1 MIYLDNAATTR
12 PCPAALDAMR
22 TALEDAWGNPSALY
36 RPGQQAR
43 KLVEDARR
51 TVARVLH
58 AARPAEITFTSGGTE
73 SDVQALYTG
82 AALGAAAGK
91 RHIISTQIEHHAV
104 LHTLQALQTQ
114 GFTVTLLPPSAAGLI
129 TPQQLAD
136 ALQPNTCLVSIMFAN
151 NEIGTVQPIA
161 ELGAL
166 CRERGALFHTDAV
179 QAAGHLAID
188 VQTTNIDLLSL
199 SGHKFHGPKGAG
211 ALYTRRGIALQN
223 VLYGGGQERGH
234 RAGTENVPAIAG
246 LAAALPK
253 MPVCAV
259 TAVGPD
265 GVSRSVERLAALAG
279 GVMRKDS
286 ICVTAPEQPKAV
298 LSELVVAAGK
308 CGCELVVPDPEDITF
323 LEAEQFASRVDYGGY
338 TVPLAFLGRH
348 AAGNAAMA
356 VELALAL
363 CRKEVDISDEA
374 ILDGIAAVD
383 NRCSIRVLSQRPL
396 VILDACR
403 TPQQAAA
410 LLRVLNMAKVRHM
423 SAIIGLTEEEGA
435 EAFFSALE
443 TGLSPEE
450 QKKDKSTM
458 PGMSESPFDKVYLVT
473 PAGVEEQL
481 TRRLTEKA
489 KYHFDAQLC
498 TSLDEAVQ
506 LAHANTR
513 RGLLVCG
520 SEAAALEAAE
530 LLAKA

>member
-136 ALQPNTCLVSIMFAN
+136 ALQPDTCLVSIMFAN

-166 CRERGALFHTDAV
+166 CREHGALFHTDAV
-179 QAAGHLAID
+179 QAVGHLAID

-246 LAAALPK
+246 LAAALAQADANLP
-253 MPVCAV
+253 AN
-259 TAVGPD
+259 TA
-265 GVSRSVERLAALAG
+265 R
-279 GVMRKDS
+279 
-286 ICVTAPEQPKAV
+286 C
-298 LSELVVAAGK
+298 
-308 CGCELVVPDPEDITF
+308 
-323 LEAEQFASRVDYGGY
+323 
-338 TVPLAFLGRH
+338 
-348 AAGNAAMA
+348 
-356 VELALAL
+356 
-363 CRKEVDISDEA
+363 
-374 ILDGIAAVD
+374 LD
-383 NRCSIRVLSQRPL
+383 
-396 VILDACR
+396 
-403 TPQQAAA
+403 
-410 LLRVLNMAKVRHM
+410 LR
-423 SAIIGLTEEEGA
+423 
-435 EAFFSALE
+435 
-443 TGLSPEE
+443 
-450 QKKDKSTM
+450 Q
-458 PGMSESPFDKVYLVT
+458 
-473 PAGVEEQL
+473 
-481 TRRLTEKA
+481 RLTEQLLALGLTPAQA
-489 KYHFDAQLC
+489 KSTLRLTLDA
-498 TSLDEAVQ
+498 
-506 LAHANTR
+506 ANTA
-513 RGLLVCG
+513 
-520 SEAAALEAAE
+520 EEIDTAAAVITACVQRLRDGVR
-530 LLAKA
+530 

>member
-114 GFTVTLLPPSAAGLI
+114 GFTVILLPPSAAGLI
-129 TPQQLAD
+129 APQQLAD
-136 ALQPNTCLVSIMFAN
+136 ALQPDTCLVSIMFAN

-166 CRERGALFHTDAV
+166 CRERGVLFHTDAV

-188 VQTTNIDLLSL
+188 VQATNIDLLSL

-246 LAAALPK
+246 LAAALAQADANLP
-253 MPVCAV
+253 AN
-259 TAVGPD
+259 TA
-265 GVSRSVERLAALAG
+265 R
-279 GVMRKDS
+279 
-286 ICVTAPEQPKAV
+286 C
-298 LSELVVAAGK
+298 
-308 CGCELVVPDPEDITF
+308 
-323 LEAEQFASRVDYGGY
+323 
-338 TVPLAFLGRH
+338 
-348 AAGNAAMA
+348 
-356 VELALAL
+356 
-363 CRKEVDISDEA
+363 
-374 ILDGIAAVD
+374 LD
-383 NRCSIRVLSQRPL
+383 
-396 VILDACR
+396 
-403 TPQQAAA
+403 
-410 LLRVLNMAKVRHM
+410 LR
-423 SAIIGLTEEEGA
+423 
-435 EAFFSALE
+435 
-443 TGLSPEE
+443 
-450 QKKDKSTM
+450 Q
-458 PGMSESPFDKVYLVT
+458 
-473 PAGVEEQL
+473 
-481 TRRLTEKA
+481 RLTERMLA
-489 KYHFDAQLC
+489 IPGTHLNGDAAQRLPGNVNITFDGVEAETLLLL
-498 TSLDEAVQ
+498 LDEAGICASAGSACSAGAVEPSHVL
-506 LAHANTR
+506 LALGLTPAQAKSTLRLTLDAANTA
-513 RGLLVCG
+513 
-520 SEAAALEAAE
+520 EEIDTAAAVITACVQRLRDGVR
-530 LLAKA
+530 

>member
-36 RPGQQAR
+36 RSGQQAR

-114 GFTVTLLPPSAAGLI
+114 GFTVILLPPSAAGLI
-129 TPQQLAD
+129 APQQLAD
-136 ALQPNTCLVSIMFAN
+136 ALQPDTCLVSIMFAN

-166 CRERGALFHTDAV
+166 CREHSVLFHTDAV

-188 VQTTNIDLLSL
+188 VQATNIDLLSL

-246 LAAALPK
+246 LAAALAQADANLP
-253 MPVCAV
+253 AN
-259 TAVGPD
+259 TA
-265 GVSRSVERLAALAG
+265 R
-279 GVMRKDS
+279 
-286 ICVTAPEQPKAV
+286 C
-298 LSELVVAAGK
+298 
-308 CGCELVVPDPEDITF
+308 
-323 LEAEQFASRVDYGGY
+323 
-338 TVPLAFLGRH
+338 
-348 AAGNAAMA
+348 
-356 VELALAL
+356 
-363 CRKEVDISDEA
+363 
-374 ILDGIAAVD
+374 LD
-383 NRCSIRVLSQRPL
+383 
-396 VILDACR
+396 
-403 TPQQAAA
+403 
-410 LLRVLNMAKVRHM
+410 LR
-423 SAIIGLTEEEGA
+423 
-435 EAFFSALE
+435 
-443 TGLSPEE
+443 
-450 QKKDKSTM
+450 Q
-458 PGMSESPFDKVYLVT
+458 
-473 PAGVEEQL
+473 
-481 TRRLTEKA
+481 RLTERLLA
-489 KYHFDAQLC
+489 IPGTHLNGDATQRLPGNVNITFDGVEAETLLLL
-498 TSLDEAVQ
+498 LDEAGIC
-506 LAHANTR
+506 ASA
-513 RGLLVCG
+513 G
-520 SEAAALEAAE
+520 SACSAGAVEPSHV
-530 LLAKA
+530 LLALGLTPAQAKSTLRLTLGCRQHGGRNRHRCRCDHRLRTAPARWRAVRRLPYFRGEMSGRASLRDDASIDPYRLIFKVGGKEPSGRLASSANSAPAPSVSLRHSPRGELVTTGD